1 MIILH
6 GASAS
11 PFVRKV
17 LVALAL
23 KGLSFEQIQQ
33 IPFTRDAVYRKIN
46 PLGKIP
52 TLQDGELTICDSTVI
67 CEYLEDAYT
76 RPALYPANAADR
88 AKARWYEQLGGSRVA
103 ELAAGIFFQRFMRP
117 MVLKQETDEELVKKI
132 IDKQLPPILDYL
144 ESQVPAEGF
153 IFGDFMIADM
163 SLMSPFVNAGYAG
176 YEIDGTR
183 WPVLSDFVERV
194 KAQPAV
200 KKVLVAEADLM
211 GRGSEAPI
219 TD

>member
-23 KGLSFEQIQQ
+23 KELPFEQIQQ
-33 IPFTRDAVYRKIN
+33 IPFTKDPVYRNIN
-46 PLGKIP
+46 PLEKIP

-67 CEYLEDAYT
+67 CEYLEDAYP
-76 RPALYPANAADR
+76 RPALYPDNAVDKAR
-88 AKARWYEQLGGSRVA
+88 ARWYEELGGTRVA

-117 MVLKQETDEELVKKI
+117 MVLKQEADEALVKKI
-132 IDKQLPPILDYL
+132 IEKQLPPIL
-144 ESQVPAEGF
+144 
-153 IFGDFMIADM
+153 GDFMIADI

-176 YEIDGTR
+176 YEIDSAR
-183 WPVLSDFVERV
+183 WPVFCDFVERV
-194 KAQPAV
+194 KSHPVVNQI
-200 KKVLVAEADLM
+200 LVAEAALM
-211 GRGSEAPI
+211 GRG
-219 TD
+219 

>member
-1 MIILH
+1 MMILH

-23 KGLSFEQIQQ
+23 KELPFEQIQQ
-33 IPFTRDAVYRKIN
+33 IPFTKDPVYRNIN
-46 PLGKIP
+46 PLEKIP
-52 TLQDGELTICDSTVI
+52 ALQDGELTICDSTVI
-67 CEYLEDAYT
+67 CEYLEDAYP
-76 RPALYPANAADR
+76 RPALYPDNAVDKAR
-88 AKARWYEQLGGSRVA
+88 ARWYEELGGTRVA

-144 ESQVPAEGF
+144 EAQVPAEGF
-153 IFGDFMIADM
+153 IFGDFMMADI

-176 YEIDGTR
+176 YEIDSAR
-183 WPVLSDFVERV
+183 WPVFCDFVERV
-194 KAQPAV
+194 KSHPVVNQI
-200 KKVLVAEADLM
+200 LVAEAALM
-211 GRGSEAPI
+211 GRG
-219 TD
+219 

>member
-23 KGLSFEQIQQ
+23 KELPFEQIQQ
-33 IPFTRDAVYRKIN
+33 IPFTKDPVYRNIN
-46 PLGKIP
+46 PLEKIP
-52 TLQDGELTICDSTVI
+52 ALQDGELTICDSTVI
-67 CEYLEDAYT
+67 CEYLEDAYP
-76 RPALYPANAADR
+76 RSALYPDNAVDKAR
-88 AKARWYEQLGGSRVA
+88 ARWYEELGGTRVA

-144 ESQVPAEGF
+144 EAQVPAEGF
-153 IFGDFMIADM
+153 IFGDFMIADI
-163 SLMSPFVNAGYAG
+163 SVMSPFVNAGYAG
-176 YEIDGTR
+176 YEIDSAR
-183 WPVLSDFVERV
+183 WPVFCDFVERV
-194 KAQPAV
+194 KAHPVVNQI
-200 KKVLVAEADLM
+200 LVAEAALM
-211 GRGSEAPI
+211 GRG
-219 TD
+219 

>member
-23 KGLSFEQIQQ
+23 KELPFDQIQQ
-33 IPFTRDAVYRKIN
+33 IPFTRDPVYRNIN
-46 PLGKIP
+46 PLEKIP
-52 TLQDGELTICDSTVI
+52 ALQDGELTICDSTVI
-67 CEYLEDAYT
+67 CEYLEDAYPRT
-76 RPALYPANAADR
+76 ALYPDNAVDK
-88 AKARWYEQLGGSRVA
+88 AKARWYEELGGTRVA

-144 ESQVPAEGF
+144 EAQVPAEGF
-153 IFGDFMIADM
+153 IFGNFMIADI

-176 YEIDGTR
+176 YEIDSAR
-183 WPVLSDFVERV
+183 WPVFCDFVERV
-194 KAQPAV
+194 KSHPVVNQI
-200 KKVLVAEADLM
+200 LVAEAALM
-211 GRGSEAPI
+211 GRG
-219 TD
+219 

>member
-23 KGLSFEQIQQ
+23 KELPFEQIQQ
-33 IPFTRDAVYRKIN
+33 IPFTRDPVYRNIN
-46 PLGKIP
+46 PLEKIP
-52 TLQDGELTICDSTVI
+52 ALQDGELTICDSTVI
-67 CEYLEDAYT
+67 CEYLEDAYP
-76 RPALYPANAADR
+76 RPALYPDNAVDKAR
-88 AKARWYEQLGGSRVA
+88 ARWYEELGGTRVA

-144 ESQVPAEGF
+144 EAQVPAEGF
-153 IFGDFMIADM
+153 IFGDFMIADI

-176 YEIDGTR
+176 YEIDSAR
-183 WPVLSDFVERV
+183 WPVFCDFVERV
-194 KAQPAV
+194 KAHPVVNQI
-200 KKVLVAEADLM
+200 LVAEAALM
-211 GRGSEAPI
+211 GLA
-219 TD
+219 

>member
-1 MIILH
+1 MILH

-23 KGLSFEQIQQ
+23 KELPFEQIQQ
-33 IPFTRDAVYRKIN
+33 IPFTRDPVYRNIN
-46 PLGKIP
+46 PLEKIP
-52 TLQDGELTICDSTVI
+52 ALQDGELTICDSTVI
-67 CEYLEDAYT
+67 CEYLEDAYP
-76 RPALYPANAADR
+76 RSALYPDNAVDKAR
-88 AKARWYEQLGGSRVA
+88 ARWYEELGGTRVA

-144 ESQVPAEGF
+144 EAQVPAEGF
-153 IFGDFMIADM
+153 IFGDFMIADI

-176 YEIDGTR
+176 YEIDSAR
-183 WPVLSDFVERV
+183 WPVFCDFVGRV
-194 KAQPAV
+194 KAHPVVNQI
-200 KKVLVAEADLM
+200 LVAEAALM
-211 GRGSEAPI
+211 GRG
-219 TD
+219 